1 MKKRVI
7 LSSFVLIFALN
18 SAAFATTNDVVQQL
32 MEKALYNLGSKVIDK
47 FAPYPGTYTP
57 AYSQPTYNYVPPTV
71 NYVAP
76 TPVTTT
82 TATTTST
89 NPNAQINEQL
99 IPIDR

>member
-1 MKKRVI
+1 VKKRII
-7 LSSFVLIFALN
+7 LSSFALIFALN
-18 SAAFATTNDVVQQL
+18 NAAFATTNDVVQQL

-57 AYSQPTYNYVPPTV
+57 GYSQPTYNYVPPTV

-76 TPVTTT
+76 APVATT
-82 TATTTST
+82 TAVPNST
-89 NPNAQINEQL
+89 NPNASIEEQL